1 METQIFPSN
10 AQTDKLKAYW
20 DRPGGKFGVLFGIGV
35 LVSIAYYVIPI
46 LTVIVWSTFNFA
58 VALTCLA
65 AFLYCITNRKLRLSL
80 FYFYEIL
87 MKKLV
92 GIVIELDPFIIA
104 EDYIND
110 MEKQRE
116 KLYNQSVEVQ
126 GQKEKI
132 DMKIKEKEDE
142 KAHLFSKA
150 KVAKEKENRVLT
162 SRQKSDSERYELNKE
177 LRRQQC
183 KEYYKKNR
191 EKIKQQRAQFH
202 IENSENR
209 KEQQKKRRE
218 NPDFRMESTLRRRA
232 RRCFIYGPRS
242 KEILGCTIHFLKLW
256 FKYLFTKID
265 PYMTLENHGS
275 YWEIDHVKPVS
286 SFDLKNDDDVKVC
299 FNWRNISPLEKSMN
313 RAKSKNILEE
323 VIQEHNQRVDDF
335 IELCKNNNISE
346 DLNETI
352 DTAGLL

>member
-1 METQIFPSN
+1 MNICSKCNIKSDKIFEDTLCRDCHSKRIKYESYLRCKEKK
-10 AQTDKLKAYW
+10 DKEK
-20 DRPGGKFGVLFGIGV
+20 K
-35 LVSIAYYVIPI
+35 
-46 LTVIVWSTFNFA
+46 
-58 VALTCLA
+58 
-65 AFLYCITNRKLRLSL
+65 
-80 FYFYEIL
+80 EIRE
-87 MKKLV
+87 KKL
-92 GIVIELDPFIIA
+92 L
-104 EDYIND
+104 
-110 MEKQRE
+110 EKQILEENRRLE
-116 KLYNQSVEVQ
+116 YE
-126 GQKEKI
+126 
-132 DMKIKEKEDE
+132 
-142 KAHLFSKA
+142 A

-323 VIQEHNQRVDDF
+323 VIQEHNQR
-335 IELCKNNNISE
+335 
-346 DLNETI
+346 
-352 DTAGLL
+352 